1 MFFSITINQETTG
14 LFKIYNFITIF
25 VQLLGHKLV
34 NLYTL
39 HNKSTNKPHSSV
51 SKVT

>member
-1 MFFSITINQETTG
+1 MFSSITIRQEITG
-14 LFKIYNFITIF
+14 RFKIYNFITIY

-34 NLYTL
+34 NLYTF
-39 HNKSTNKPHSSV
+39 TNKPHSSV